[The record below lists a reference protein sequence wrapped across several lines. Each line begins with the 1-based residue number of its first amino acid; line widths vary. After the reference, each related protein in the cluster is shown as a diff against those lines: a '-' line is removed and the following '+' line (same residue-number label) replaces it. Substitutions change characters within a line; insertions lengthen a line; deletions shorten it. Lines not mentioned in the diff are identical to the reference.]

1 MKASGIPSSDHPL
14 IIQAMKKIKFFQKA
28 FLMGILAVFA
38 CQLSAQTNIN
48 LPQNGAGANQT
59 INPPGTCFFNF
70 YDSGGPGSNYNL
82 NADANVTFLPSNP
95 ATHRIRI
102 EFQNFNVEDQFDA
115 LYIYNSNTVGTNQV
129 LGPDPATISLFPA
142 GNWSATSPGTI
153 TSNTDIAAVGINT
166 DEALTIRFRS
176 DGSVNF
182 AGWFAIVNQ
191 VPKEIC
197 TITAAGDINNAV
209 AQSNACSADVTTT
222 APVFNPGGCNAAYSL
237 RYRINGGAAVVVGN
251 VIPANIVL
259 DDVPVGNNII
269 TWELFDP
276 CGGAALSSDNQL
288 VVVNDETDPTMTC
301 PASVTINLV
310 SGECSAAFDYNVLCS
325 DNCPL
330 SVASTV
336 SHPIDFNNSQAGVM
350 FDVSN
355 LSAGTLSVNQFAPS
369 LIPGT
374 WEIEVYYTTNAGSWQ
389 TYANNPGAWTL
400 AGRQFVTSTTSFVGT
415 VLPGFGITLAPGQTR
430 GIYITSTFG
439 TPVNYTNGTRQVTD
453 NILRVSSAPGAG
465 RAYPFGNTFN
475 NRSYNGSVS
484 YTSTVGGT
492 AELLNGLASG
502 SQFPRGTT
510 VNTLRCT
517 DLAGNSTTCSFSV
530 TVNEFGGPYGALTC
544 NDVITVAL
552 GPGCT
557 TVLTADQILEGGP
570 YSCYDDYV
578 VELDKTPPFDNG
590 PWIINTTLTSAD
602 VGKTYGVRVTDPH
615 NGNRCGGNVTIEDNL
630 SAPLVCTP
638 VDLPCGFNTSPTFSQ
653 NILQTRTY
661 ATTTSLP
668 QTVND
673 FQSVELLIPVNGP
686 AGATVN
692 DVNFRVRVNGDAFEG
707 NLRLVLESPSGTVVN
722 MWNQGTGCAPSPLF
736 VRFDDQ
742 GGNIANCASFTSD
755 QSTQIP
761 FGSGLMS
768 AFNGQP
774 ANGTWKLRVADLNGF
789 SDVSS
794 VVLAEMNLTVQG
806 NFSTGFPNGLQYPG
820 QVTQTSPNEFVV
832 ASPLLDD
839 CSNVKLSYADQT
851 TNFNCMTNSVFSSFI
866 NRTWTAQD
874 ESGNT
879 SSCVQQIRLFRP
891 KLSDVVLPP
900 SYDDIDEPSF
910 TCGGIY
916 PTPAWIE
923 SQGLQGQPTVFGI
936 TTGCN
941 VSWTFTDAVIQVCDG
956 TYTINRRWTI
966 VDVCASQTQTYD
978 QIIRVQDESG
988 PVIQCPA
995 NIVVSTN
1002 LYDCCGTV
1010 NLPDVI
1016 IADACSRINNLEAKI
1031 TVFNPNNGNVI
1042 GNFTIPGS
1050 LGTFPGNNPNNP
1062 DTLGILGN
1070 TPCLP
1075 SGVHV
1080 VTYTAQDACGN
1091 TSVCSFT
1098 LTVADYTEPA
1108 AACDEFTV
1116 VSIGSDDPS
1125 DCYEPND
1132 GCQFGGVTLVNAET
1146 FDDGSYDNCGA
1157 VAFTVRRKAPYSDC
1171 ILGLNQLNGGQPC
1184 NDQFPDTN
1192 SEFDIATSEG
1202 DAIKFYC
1209 CEVGTTQT
1217 VILRVYQLD
1226 DFGNIAIGPDGSPI
1240 FNECEVDVEV
1250 QDNLK
1255 PGCIPPANVTVSC
1268 ENFDPSLWSHGMPTV
1283 LDNCCLDS
1291 NYNFMG
1297 QKGLTHTAN
1306 FNNFDTVCNKG
1317 TIVRTF
1323 RVYDCQ
1329 GFSSMCT
1336 QRVVVNYEQDYFIKF
1351 PNDKVLIS
1359 CDSSSF
1365 DQPTFFGED
1374 CELLAVS
1381 YHDEIFT
1388 VVPDACA
1395 KIERTWTVINWCT
1408 YDPNSDCIYVPNPNP
1423 NSNPNHSSNLQ
1434 GPTVS
1439 PAGTPAPWS
1448 PTSVKINA
1456 SDPSA
1461 TNYSTFWEANAN
1473 CYKYKQII
1481 KVQDNIA
1488 PTFVNCPASPVEI
1501 CDISNNNSQLWN
1513 ESYWFDAV
1521 HNMNDL
1527 CEAPT
1532 DLSITATDACS
1543 GGNVTINYLLF
1554 LDLDNNGTMET
1565 VINSVNLPPANTV
1578 LFNNASTPNFSG
1590 GVARAFDERA
1600 VAANQKYRFA
1610 LQSVANGATRT
1621 ASLRWNTNASPNS
1634 YVVPELPYGTH
1645 KIKWIVADGC
1655 GNEKVCE
1662 YNFTIKD
1669 CAPPT
1674 VTCLN
1679 GLSINMTAMQMVETW
1694 AVDFVQHVEDNC
1706 TPAAQLVFAIRK
1718 SNTGTGFPTDG
1729 AGNPVTGV
1737 AFDCNDLG
1745 TQSVEVWARDAA
1757 GNAGFCESYI
1767 IVQDN
1772 GNFCSQNSATVAGAL
1787 ITEEQDGLEGGSV
1800 EITGASNAGPAFSY
1814 YGISNNLG
1822 HYDFNSI
1829 PLFSDYTVT
1838 PIKDDNHLNGVST
1851 YDLVLINKHILGIEP
1866 FASPYKMIAADANNS
1881 KSITTYDIA
1890 ELRKLILGINLE
1902 LNNNTS
1908 WRFVDKNFNFANP
1921 NNPFAS
1927 AFPESKSVAT
1937 IQSDNMND
1945 DFVGV
1950 KVGDVNNTALANSLQ
1965 SIDDRS
1971 YGTLFIDIDE
1981 REVRAGEMVEV
1992 NFTSSEANTTGYQF
2006 TLNFPQMEVFEVMPG
2021 RNMSADNFAAF
2032 TEDHAIT
2039 ASVDGDARTF
2049 GVKFRA
2055 NKAGKLS
2062 EMLRLSGSITT
2073 AEAYDETG
2081 ERMNLAFRFNDA
2093 QGNSVVS
2100 GLGFELY
2107 QNQPNPFIDKT
2118 TIGFHLPE
2126 DIEATLKVYDE
2137 TGRLLLVQQDDFP
2150 KGNNAFVL
2158 DRALLPIGGVLY
2170 YTLETSTDKATRKM
2184 IQMK

>member
-1 MKASGIPSSDHPL
+1 
-14 IIQAMKKIKFFQKA
+14 MKKIPLFQKA

-38 CQLSAQTNIN
+38 CQLSAQTIIN

-59 INPPGTCFFNF
+59 IDPPATCFFNF
-70 YDSGGPGSNYNL
+70 YDNGGAANNYTINV
-82 NADANVTFLPSNP
+82 NASVTFLPSNA
-95 ATHRIRI
+95 ATHRVRI
-102 EFQNFNVEDQFDA
+102 DFQTFNVEDQFDA
-115 LYIYNSNTVGTNQV
+115 LYVFNSNTAGVNQV
-129 LGPDPATISLFPA
+129 IGPDPATISGFPA
-142 GNWSATSPGTI
+142 GNWSATAPGTI
-153 TSNTDIAAVGINT
+153 TANTGIASVGVNAA
-166 DEALTIRFRS
+166 EALTIGFRS
-176 DGSVNF
+176 DGSVTA
-182 AGWFAIVNQ
+182 AGWWAIVNQ
-191 VPKEIC
+191 VSKEVCNMDAAPDITNAVSQSNTC
-197 TITAAGDINNAV
+197 NADIVTAAPTF
-209 AQSNACSADVTTT
+209 S
-222 APVFNPGGCNAAYSL
+222 PGGCNVDYTL
-237 RYRINGGAAVVVGN
+237 RYRINGGAPVVVGN
-251 VIPANIVL
+251 VIPANITL

-269 TWELFDP
+269 TWELIDL
-276 CGGAALSSDNQL
+276 CGGAVVSSDNQI
-288 VVVNDETDPTMTC
+288 VVVKDQTKPTITC
-301 PASVTINLV
+301 PTNTTINLQP
-310 SGECSAAFDYNVLCS
+310 GECTAGFNYNALCS

-330 SVASTV
+330 SASSTV
-336 SHPIDFNNSQAGVM
+336 THPFDFNNSQAGLM
-350 FDVSN
+350 FDLTN
-355 LSAGTLSVNQFAPS
+355 LSSGLLSVNQFAPS

-374 WEIEVYYTTNAGSWQ
+374 WEIEVYYTTNTGSWA

-400 AGRQFVTSTTSFVGT
+400 AGRQFVTSTGSAAGT
-415 VLPGFGITLAPGQTR
+415 VLPGFGISLPAGATR

-439 TPVNYTNGTRQVTD
+439 TPVNYTNGTRQVSD
-453 NILRVSSAPGAG
+453 NILRVSSNPGAG
-465 RAYPFGNTFN
+465 RAYPFGTTFN

-484 YTSTVGGT
+484 YTSTLGGT
-492 AELLNGLASG
+492 AELVAGLPSG
-502 SQFPRGTT
+502 SQFPIGTT

-517 DLAGNSTTCSFSV
+517 DLAGNSTDCVFSV
-530 TVNEFGGPYGALTC
+530 TVNEYNGPTGSLAC
-544 NDVITVAL
+544 NDVITIAL

-557 TVLTADQILEGGP
+557 AELTADQILEGGP
-570 YSCYDDYV
+570 YSCYDDYI
-578 VELDKTPPFDNG
+578 VELDKTPPFNNG

-602 VGKTYGVRVTDPH
+602 LGKTYGVRVTDPSD
-615 NGNRCGGNVTIEDNL
+615 GNRCEGNVTIEDNL
-630 SAPLVCTP
+630 PAQLVCTSL
-638 VDLPCGFNTSPTFSQ
+638 DLPCGINTSPTASQ
-653 NILQTRTY
+653 NIALTRTF
-661 ATTTSLP
+661 TPTTSLP

-673 FQSVELLIPVNGP
+673 FQSVELLIPVVAP

-707 NLRLVLESPSGTVVN
+707 NLRIVLESPSGNIVT
-722 MWNQGTGCAPSPLF
+722 MWNQGTGCPGSSLF
-736 VRFDDQ
+736 VRFDDE
-742 GGNIANCASFTSD
+742 GGNIVNCPSYTND
-755 QSTQIP
+755 QSSIIP
-761 FGSGLMS
+761 FGSDLMS
-768 AFNGQP
+768 DFDGEP
-774 ANGTWKLRVADLNGF
+774 ANGTWKVRVADINGF
-789 SDVSS
+789 VDVST
-794 VVLAEMNLTVQG
+794 VVLAELFVNVQG

-820 QVTQTSPNEFVV
+820 QVTQTSPNQFVV
-832 ASPLLDD
+832 ANPLLDD
-839 CSNVKLSYADQT
+839 CSDVILSYSDQT
-851 TNFNCMTNSVFSSFI
+851 TNFTCQANSIFSSI
-866 NRTWTAQD
+866 IIRTWTAED
-874 ESGNT
+874 ESGNIST
-879 SSCVQQIRLFRP
+879 CAQQIRLFRP
-891 KLSDVVLPP
+891 SLADVVLPP

-910 TCGGIY
+910 NCGGQY

-923 SQGLQGQPTVFGI
+923 LQGLQGQPNVFGLNS
-936 TTGCN
+936 GCN
-941 VSWTFTDAVIQVCDG
+941 VSWTFIDAVIEGCDG
-956 TYTINRRWTI
+956 TYTINRRWTL

-978 QIIRVQDESG
+978 QIIRVRDESG

-1002 LYDCCGTV
+1002 LYECCGTV

-1016 IADACSRINNLEAKI
+1016 ITDGCSQINNLEARV
-1031 TVFNPNNGNVI
+1031 TVLNPNNGNVI
-1042 GNFTIPGS
+1042 GNYTIPGT
-1050 LGTFPGNNPNNP
+1050 LGTFPGNNTNDP

-1075 SGVHV
+1075 NGVHI
-1080 VTYTAQDACGN
+1080 VTYTAQDDCGN
-1091 TSVCSFT
+1091 SSTCSFT
-1098 LTVADYTEPA
+1098 LTVTDYTEPA

-1116 VSIGSDDPS
+1116 VSIGADDPS

-1132 GCQFGGVTLVNAET
+1132 GCQFGGVTVVNAET

-1171 ILGLNQLNGGQPC
+1171 ILGLNQTNGGQPC

-1192 SEFDIATSEG
+1192 SEFDIAISEG

-1217 VILRVYQLD
+1217 IILRVYQLD
-1226 DFGNIAIGPDGSPI
+1226 AFGDISIGPDGGPI
-1240 FNECEVDVEV
+1240 YNECEIEVEV

-1291 NYNFMG
+1291 TYSFMG

-1351 PNDKVLIS
+1351 PNDKLLIS

-1408 YDPNSDCIYVPNPNP
+1408 YDPNSDCIYVPNPN
-1423 NSNPNHSSNLQ
+1423 SNPNHSSNLQ

-1439 PAGTPAPWS
+1439 PAGTPSPWAP
-1448 PTSVKINA
+1448 TVVKINA
-1456 SDPSA
+1456 NDPSA
-1461 TNYSTFWEANAN
+1461 TNFSTYWEANAN

-1501 CDISNNNSQLWN
+1501 CDVTENDPLLWN
-1513 ESYWFDAV
+1513 ETYWNDPI
-1521 HNMNDL
+1521 HSMSDL

-1532 DLSITATDACS
+1532 DLSITGTDACS
-1543 GGNVTINYLLF
+1543 GANVSISYLLF
-1554 LDLDNNGTMET
+1554 LDLDNNGSMET

-1578 LFNNASTPNFSG
+1578 YYNNASTPNFSG
-1590 GVARAFDERA
+1590 GVPRAFDERA

-1610 LQSVANGATRT
+1610 LQSVANGNSRT
-1621 ASLRWNTNASPNS
+1621 ASLRWNTNASPNN

-1645 KIKWIVADGC
+1645 KIKWILADGC

-1669 CAPPT
+1669 CKPPN

-1679 GLSINMTAMQMVETW
+1679 GLSTNITNMGMREMFVA
-1694 AVDFVQHVEDNC
+1694 DFILDAFDNC
-1706 TPAAQLVFAIRK
+1706 TPDNQLLLAIRR
-1718 SNTGTGFPTDG
+1718 SNTGTGFPTNPDG
-1729 AGNPVTGV
+1729 SPQTSVVFTC
-1737 AFDCNDLG
+1737 DDLG
-1745 TQSVEVWARDAA
+1745 TQPVEIWAQDVA
-1757 GNAGFCESYI
+1757 GNAGFCETYVI
-1767 IVQDN
+1767 IQDN
-1772 GNFCSQNSATVAGAL
+1772 GNFCSQNSAMVAGAL

-1814 YGISNNLG
+1814 YDISNNTG
-1822 HYDFNSI
+1822 QYDFNSI

-1890 ELRKLILGINLE
+1890 ELRKLILGINNE

-1908 WRFVDKNFNFANP
+1908 WRFVDKNYNFSNP
-1921 NNPFAS
+1921 SNPFS
-1927 AFPESKSVAT
+1927 PAFPESKSVAAL
-1937 IQSDNMND
+1937 QSNAMED
-1945 DFVGV
+1945 DFVGI
-1950 KVGDVNNTALANSLQ
+1950 KVGDVNNSAIANSLQ
-1965 SIDDRS
+1965 SIEDRT
-1971 YGTLFIDIDE
+1971 YGTLFIDIDD
-1981 REVRAGEMVEV
+1981 REVRAGEMLEV
-1992 NFTSSEANTTGYQF
+1992 TFTSSEANTTGYQF
-2006 TLNFPQMEVFEVMPG
+2006 TLNFPQMEVYEVMPG

-2032 TEDHAIT
+2032 TDVHAIT

-2049 GVKFRA
+2049 TVKFRA
-2055 NKAGKLS
+2055 NAKGKLS

-2081 ERMNLAFRFNDA
+2081 ERLNLAFRFNDA
-2093 QGNSVVS
+2093 QGNSIVS

>member
-1 MKASGIPSSDHPL
+1 
-14 IIQAMKKIKFFQKA
+14 MKKIQLFQIA

-48 LPQNGAGANQT
+48 LPQIGAGASQT
-59 INPPGTCFFNF
+59 IDPPGMCFFNF
-70 YDSGGPGSNYNL
+70 YDNGGPAGNYTL
-82 NADANVTFLPSNP
+82 NVDANVTFLPSNST
-95 ATHRIRI
+95 THRVRI
-102 EFQNFNVEDQFDA
+102 DFQNFNVEDQFDA
-115 LYIYNSNTVGTNQV
+115 LYIFNGTTVGVNQV
-129 LGPDPATISLFPA
+129 IGPDPATISGFPA
-142 GNWSATSPGTI
+142 GNWSATAPGTI
-153 TSNTDIAAVGINT
+153 TANTGIAVVGTNLA
-166 DEALTIRFRS
+166 EALTISFRS
-176 DGSVNF
+176 DGSISF
-182 AGWFAIVNQ
+182 AGWWAIVNQ

-197 TITAAGDINNAV
+197 DVVAPADINNAV
-209 AQSNACSADVTTT
+209 SQSNTCNADVLT
-222 APVFNPGGCNAAYSL
+222 AAPTFNFGGCNVNYAL
-237 RYRINGGAAVVVGN
+237 RYRINGGVPVVVGN
-251 VIPANIVL
+251 MIPANITL
-259 DDVPVGNNII
+259 DDVPVGSNII

-276 CGGAALSSDNQL
+276 CGGAVLSSDNQI
-288 VVVNDETDPTMTC
+288 VVVKDQTKPSIAC
-301 PASVTINLV
+301 PVSTTINLQP
-310 SGECSAAFDYNVLCS
+310 GECSAAFNYNALCS

-330 SVASTV
+330 SASSRV

-350 FDVSN
+350 FDLTNMS
-355 LSAGTLSVNQFAPS
+355 SGTLSVNQFAPS

-374 WEIEVYYTTNAGSWQ
+374 WEIEVYYTNSSGSWQ

-400 AGRQFVTSTTSFVGT
+400 AGRQFVTSTGSAAGT
-415 VLPGFGITLAPGQTR
+415 VLPGFGISLAPGQTR
-430 GIYITSTFG
+430 GIYITSTYG
-439 TPVNYTNGTRQVTD
+439 TPVNYTNGTRQVSD

-465 RAYPFGNTFN
+465 RAYPFGVTFS
-475 NRSYNGSVS
+475 NRSYNGSVN
-484 YTSTVGGT
+484 YTSTLGGT
-492 AELLNGLASG
+492 AELINGLASG
-502 SQFPRGTT
+502 SQFPIGTT

-517 DLAGNSTTCSFSV
+517 DLAGNSTNCTFSV
-530 TVNEFGGPYGALTC
+530 TVNEFNSPTGALAC
-544 NDVITVAL
+544 NDVIVIAL
-552 GPGCT
+552 GPGCIAE
-557 TVLTADQILEGGP
+557 LDADQILEGGP
-570 YSCYDDYV
+570 YSCYDDYI
-578 VELDKTPPFDNG
+578 VELDKTPPFNNG
-590 PWIINTTLTSAD
+590 PWTINTTLTSAD
-602 VGKTYGVRVTDPH
+602 LGKTYGVRITDSA
-615 NGNRCGGNVTIEDNL
+615 NGNSCSGNLTIEDNL
-630 SAPLVCTP
+630 PAPLVCTP
-638 VDLPCGFNTSPTFSQ
+638 IDLPCGTNTSPTSTQNLAPTRIYTPTVAFSQ
-653 NILQTRTY
+653 EI
-661 ATTTSLP
+661 
-668 QTVND
+668 ND
-673 FQSVELLIPVNGP
+673 YESVEMLFNVNAP

-692 DVNFRVRVNGDAFEG
+692 DVDFHVRINGDAFEG
-707 NLRLVLESPSGTVVN
+707 NLRILLESPTGTIVN
-722 MWNQGTGCAPSPLF
+722 VWNQGMGCAGSPLF
-736 VRFDDQ
+736 VRFDDE
-742 GGNIANCASFTSD
+742 GSNLANCPAFTTD
-755 QSTQIP
+755 QHTQVP
-761 FGSGLMS
+761 FGSGLLS
-768 AFNGQP
+768 AFDGQP
-774 ANGTWKLRVADLNGF
+774 ANGTWKVRVADLTGF
-789 SDVSS
+789 NDVSNI
-794 VVLAEMNLTVQG
+794 VIAELYIKMQG

-820 QVTQTSPNEFVV
+820 QVTQVSPNSFVV
-832 ASPLLDD
+832 AGSLLDD
-839 CSNVKLSYADQT
+839 CSNVKLTYSDQT
-851 TNFNCMTNSVFSSFI
+851 TNLTCASNFSSI
-866 NRTWTAQD
+866 ITRTWTAED
-874 ESGNT
+874 ESGNI
-879 SSCVQQIRLFRP
+879 SSCNQQIRLFRP
-891 KLSDVVLPP
+891 TLADVVLPP
-900 SYDDIDEPSF
+900 SYDDIDKPSF
-910 TCGGIY
+910 SCGGQY
-916 PTPAWIE
+916 PSPAWIE
-923 SQGLQGQPTVFGI
+923 SQGFQGQPNVFGFS
-936 TTGCN
+936 TGCN
-941 VSWTFTDAVIQVCDG
+941 VSWTFNDAVIQVCDG
-956 TYTINRRWTI
+956 TYTINRQWTI
-966 VDVCASQTQTYD
+966 VNVCASQTQTYN
-978 QIIRVQDESG
+978 QIIRVRDESG

-1002 LYDCCGTV
+1002 LYECCGTV

-1016 IADACSRINNLEAKI
+1016 ITDGCSQINNLEAKV
-1031 TVFNPNNGNVI
+1031 TVLNPNNGNVI
-1042 GNFTIPGS
+1042 GNYTIPGT
-1050 LGTFPGNNPNNP
+1050 LGTFPGNNTNDP

-1075 SGVHV
+1075 SGIHV

-1091 TSVCSFT
+1091 TSTCSFT

-1108 AACDEFTV
+1108 ASCDEFTV
-1116 VSIGSDDPS
+1116 VSIGGDDPS

-1132 GCQFGGVTLVNAET
+1132 GCQFGGVTWVNAET
-1146 FDDGSYDNCGA
+1146 FDGGSYDNCGA

-1171 ILGLNQLNGGQPC
+1171 ILDLNHINGGQPC
-1184 NDQFPDTN
+1184 NDQFPDTD

-1217 VILRVYQLD
+1217 IILRVYQLD
-1226 DFGNIAIGPDGSPI
+1226 DFGNISIGPDGSAI
-1240 FNECEVDVEV
+1240 YNECEIEVEV

-1306 FNNFDTVCNKG
+1306 LSNFDTVCNKG

-1323 RVYDCQ
+1323 RVFDCQ
-1329 GFSSMCT
+1329 GFSSVCT
-1336 QRVVVNYEQDYFIKF
+1336 QRVVVNYEQDYYVKF
-1351 PNDKVLIS
+1351 PNDKVLLS

-1448 PTSVKINA
+1448 PTNVKINA
-1456 SDPSA
+1456 GDPVA

-1488 PTFVNCPASPVEI
+1488 PTFVNCPADPVEI
-1501 CDISNNNSQLWN
+1501 CDITNNDAQLWN
-1513 ESYWFDAV
+1513 ESYWNDVV
-1521 HNMNDL
+1521 HNTNNL
-1527 CEAPT
+1527 SEAPT

-1554 LDLDNNGTMET
+1554 LDLDNNGTTET
-1565 VINSVNLPPANTV
+1565 VINSLNLPPANTV
-1578 LFNNASTPNFSG
+1578 YFKNVPTPNFSG

-1610 LQSVANGATRT
+1610 MQSVANGANRT

-1634 YVVPELPYGTH
+1634 YVVPQLPYGTH
-1645 KIKWIVADGC
+1645 TIKWIVADGC

-1662 YNFTIKD
+1662 YSFTIKD
-1669 CAPPT
+1669 CAPPS

-1679 GLSINMTAMQMVETW
+1679 GLSINMTSMQMVEIW
-1694 AVDFVQHVEDNC
+1694 ASDFIQHVEDNA
-1706 TPAAQLVFAIRK
+1706 TPTAQLVYAIRK

-1729 AGNPVTGV
+1729 AGNPITGLTY
-1737 AFDCNDLG
+1737 DCNDLG
-1745 TQSVEVWARDAA
+1745 TQSIEVWVRDAA
-1757 GNAGFCESYI
+1757 GNAGFCETYL

-1772 GNFCSQNSATVAGAL
+1772 NNACSQNSATVAGAL

-1814 YGISNNLG
+1814 YGISNNNG

-1838 PIKDDNHLNGVST
+1838 PIKDDNHSNGVST

-1950 KVGDVNNTALANSLQ
+1950 KIGDVNNTAIANSLQ

-1992 NFTSSEANTTGYQF
+1992 AFTSSEANTTGYQF
-2006 TLNFPQMEVFEVMPG
+2006 TLNFPQMEVYEVMPG

-2032 TEDHAIT
+2032 TDEHAIT
-2039 ASVDGDARTF
+2039 ASIDGDARTF
-2049 GVKFRA
+2049 HVKFRA
-2055 NKAGKLS
+2055 NTKGKLS

-2073 AEAYDETG
+2073 AEAYDESG
-2081 ERMNLAFRFNDA
+2081 ERLNLAFRFNDT
-2093 QGNSVVS
+2093 QGNSIVS